1 MRKLKCAICEDEEP
15 EYNRFLEL
23 CHQLPEDFTLDH
35 FTDGSEFLASYYQ
48 GKYDL
53 IFMDIYMKTM
63 NGVETVAKIR
73 EVDDLVPIAFVT
85 TSQDHFADGYRL
97 RVNRYIE
104 KPLKLKD
111 IQDAFKMGFDALK
124 LRPHITVKSEGKDVE
139 IMQSDI
145 IYVEQSR
152 HHLFLHISGG
162 GIVKTL
168 SKLDDFETQ
177 LPHPPFYRCHKSYL
191 VNLAQVASLDK
202 EDRMFVMKEGDNV
215 YIRRASI
222 FEAARVL
229 KQFLFSDLRN
239 GAHHG

>member
-1 MRKLKCAICEDEEP
+1 MRKLKCAICEDEDQ
-15 EYNRFLEL
+15 EYQRFLEL
-23 CHQLPEDFTLDH
+23 CESLPDNYTLDH

-53 IFMDIYMKTM
+53 IFMDIYMKKV

-73 EVDDLVPIAFVT
+73 EVDDLVPIAFAT

-97 RVNRYIE
+97 RVNRYLE
-104 KPLKLKD
+104 KPLKLSDVKE
-111 IQDAFKMGFDALK
+111 AFKMGEEALK
-124 LRPHITVKSEGKDVE
+124 LRPHISVKSEGKDVE
-139 IMQSDI
+139 VMESDI

-152 HHLFLHISGG
+152 HHLYLHVSGG
-162 GIVKTL
+162 TEIKTL
-168 SKLDDFETQ
+168 GKLDDFEEQ

-202 EDRMFVMKEGDNV
+202 EDRMFIMKEGDNV

-229 KQFLFSDLRN
+229 KQFLFSGLRN
-239 GAHHG
+239 EAH